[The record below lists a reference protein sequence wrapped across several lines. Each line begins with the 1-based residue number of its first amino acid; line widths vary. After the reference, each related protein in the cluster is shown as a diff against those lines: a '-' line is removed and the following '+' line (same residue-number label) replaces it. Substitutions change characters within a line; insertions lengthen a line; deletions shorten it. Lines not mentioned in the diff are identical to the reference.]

1 MAQIKISINNVS
13 STLTDDQVR
22 AVVPA
27 LQTQVS
33 RDFAPPWGS
42 MRISILFPKANNH
55 QPDTG
60 GWWCWTIPTKP
71 GRWAI
76 TT

>member
-33 RDFAPPWGS
+33 RDFAPP
-42 MRISILFPKANNH
+42 
-55 QPDTG
+55 
-60 GWWCWTIPTKP
+60 
-71 GRWAI
+71 
-76 TT
+76 